1 MTKLEATIQRNAE
14 RNAAL
19 GLNNVTDLNLAI
31 SSGRIRQIMDEAERI
46 QNEDLYQIAQQ
57 LVNKPDLKI
66 VLLAGPSSSGKTSTI
81 NRLSMHLIKLG
92 KMPVILSM
100 DNWFVNR
107 DQTPLD
113 ENGEKDFESLY
124 AVDLEQLGKDM
135 RGLFAGYEVSMPTYN
150 FTTGKRE
157 YQGRMI
163 QLRPENVVIMEGIH
177 ALNPILHQEVPPEK
191 KHLIYASALTTLR
204 IDDETRISTSEN
216 RLIRRLCRDY
226 TTRGVSGE
234 STLLRWQSVRRGEE
248 KWIFPYQENA
258 DVFFNTT
265 LIYELAALQPKAVH
279 ILQEVPFDSPARP
292 EADRLLHF
300 LSYFLPISNLDIPTD
315 SILREFVGGSVFDVY

>member
-14 RNAAL
+14 RNAKL

-113 ENGEKDFESLY
+113 ENG
-124 AVDLEQLGKDM
+124 
-135 RGLFAGYEVSMPTYN
+135 
-150 FTTGKRE
+150 
-157 YQGRMI
+157 
-163 QLRPENVVIMEGIH
+163 
-177 ALNPILHQEVPPEK
+177 
-191 KHLIYASALTTLR
+191 
-204 IDDETRISTSEN
+204 
-216 RLIRRLCRDY
+216 
-226 TTRGVSGE
+226 
-234 STLLRWQSVRRGEE
+234 
-248 KWIFPYQENA
+248 
-258 DVFFNTT
+258 
-265 LIYELAALQPKAVH
+265 
-279 ILQEVPFDSPARP
+279 
-292 EADRLLHF
+292 
-300 LSYFLPISNLDIPTD
+300 
-315 SILREFVGGSVFDVY
+315 